1 MNETSAPLIIK
12 LGGSVISHSNKT
24 IDFNYL
30 REFRDM
36 LKEQILLNRR
46 FVVVSG
52 GGQNSREVIKHAR
65 EEGNITSESA
75 LHSIG
80 TAVNTMNAEV
90 IRAFLGDDIA
100 EDHVWKYQDKDNLQ
114 DLKYIK
120 PIAVAGG
127 FEPGKS
133 GDWVA
138 LRVAQALSSYRI
150 YNLKMVDGVYT
161 EDPKENPEA
170 EYISEITWKDYLELI
185 GNPANHE
192 PGGSYPVDP
201 IAAKEAQEL
210 GATYYILKAN
220 DFDNIEKALNGEDF
234 HGTKIQPNT

>member
-12 LGGSVISHSNKT
+12 LGGSVISHSNRT

-46 FVVVSG
+46 FVIITG
-52 GGQNSREVIKHAR
+52 GGQNYRDVLKHIT
-65 EEGNITSESA
+65 EEGNITSKTS

-80 TAVNTMNAEV
+80 TAVNTMNAEIV
-90 IRAFLGDDIA
+90 RAFLGDDIA

-138 LRVAQALSSYRI
+138 LRVAQALSAYKI
-150 YNLKMVDGVYT
+150 FNLKMVDGVYS
-161 EDPKENPEA
+161 EDPKKDPDA
-170 EYISEITWKDYLELI
+170 KFISKLTWKEYLELM
-185 GNPANHE
+185 GNPKTHE
-192 PGGSYPVDP
+192 PGGNYPVDP

-220 DFDNIEKALNGEDF
+220 DFDNMEKAFNEEEF
-234 HGTKIQPNT
+234 HGTKIHPST